1 MVNEMERNRKKTEE
15 GGALPELGAAC
26 RSAAAQGAVLLKNE
40 DSMLPINRED
50 QVAVFGRCQIDYYR
64 SGTGSG
70 GAVHV
75 PYTTSLLS
83 GLRSIPRVQLYEPLA
98 KIYEDWVQEHPFN
111 KGNGEWAS
119 EPWFQEEMPLAE
131 ELVSDCAKNCNKAVI
146 VIGRTAGEDQDNAP
160 EPGSYLLT
168 EKEENM
174 VKLVTRYFTN
184 VAVVFNVSNIMD
196 MALFEELPHIKALLY
211 TWHGGMEGGNAAA
224 DLLTGEVTPSGRLT
238 DTIAR
243 SLEDYPAN
251 AGYGHSRTDIYDE
264 DIYVGYRYF
273 ETFKKERVLY
283 PFGYGLS
290 YTTFTKEVQHVSCVG
305 EGADMQIDI
314 SVRVRN
320 TGKYCGR
327 EVVQLYVGAPMG
339 KLGKPACVLVSFGK
353 TKLLAPGE
361 EQELVLSTRVA
372 DFASYDDGGMTGHR
386 SCFVLEAGDYH
397 FWLGEDCRRLTE
409 ILREGRLLLSLPELL
424 VTKQLSEAAAPIK
437 PFRRLKAETGT
448 DGRVV
453 PSYEETPLRRVDLQ
467 QRILDNLPKP
477 LAGQAERKVTFEEV
491 RRGQAELTDLVA
503 RLSVPELAAIVRG
516 EGMCSQ
522 KVTSGTAAAFGGV
535 TEEMLAMGIP
545 IACAADGPSGI
556 RRDTGE
562 EATQLPIGTLL
573 ACSFDPKMVEELFVL
588 EGKEMYANGIDTLLG
603 PGMNIHRH
611 PLNGRNFEY
620 FSEDPLVT
628 GSMGA
633 ACVRGLRRAGV
644 TGTIKHF
651 ACNNQ
656 EKARNQVDAVVSE
669 RALREIYLRGFEI
682 AVKQGGA
689 QSVMTTYG
697 QLNGCH
703 TSCCYDLNTTI
714 LRGEWG
720 FQGIVMTDWWA
731 KLDNV
736 YGGGSPSYE
745 DTASMVRAQNDLYM
759 VVDNNGAVLNTRN
772 DNSLQALE
780 QGALTVGELQRC
792 ACNILRFL
800 LTVPACERGCQ
811 PKPVVEI
818 APLAGEQQAAGVG
831 AASREMQEKNAA
843 AEPGVEQG
851 ICADLSGI
859 GGGESLRVWIPKA
872 GVYSVNV
879 QLMSRLKPMSQLLSS
894 LAINGRQAALIQTNG
909 TDGRWGKQ
917 QVAILKLSEGLYELS
932 LTHIRPGIEFGQL
945 EFRQV
950 K

>member
-1 MVNEMERNRKKTEE
+1 MLDEMKINEKKTTE
-15 GGALPELGAAC
+15 GGALPKLGPAC

-40 DSMLPINRED
+40 NEMLPINRED
-50 QVAVFGRCQIDYYR
+50 HLAVFGRCQIDYYR

-83 GLRSIPRVQLYEPLA
+83 GLRSVSWLRLYEPLA
-98 KIYEDWVQEHPFN
+98 KIYESWVEEHPFD

-119 EPWFQEEMPLAE
+119 EPWFQEEMPLGE
-131 ELVSDCAKNCNKAVI
+131 ELVRECAETCNKALI
-146 VIGRTAGEDQDNAP
+146 VIGRTAGEDKDNAP
-160 EPGSYLLT
+160 RPGSYLLT
-168 EKEENM
+168 EKEESM

-196 MALFEELPHIKALLY
+196 MLPFEKQPHIKALLY

-238 DTIAR
+238 DTIAC

-290 YTTFTKEVQHVSCVG
+290 YTSFSKEIQHVSITG

-314 SVRVRN
+314 CVSVRN

-339 KLGKPACVLVSFGK
+339 KLGKPACVLAAFCK
-353 TKLLAPGE
+353 TRLLAPGE
-361 EQELVLSTRVA
+361 EQELVLHTDVA
-372 DFASYDDGGMTGHR
+372 ELASYDDGGITGHR

-409 ILREGRLLLSLPELL
+409 ILPEGRPLLTLPGLL
-424 VTKQLSEAAAPIK
+424 VTKQLSEAAAPVK
-437 PFRRLKAETGT
+437 PFRRLTARTGA
-448 DGRVV
+448 DGRVL
-453 PSYEETPLRRVDLQ
+453 PSYEETPLRSVSLR
-467 QRILDNLPKP
+467 QRILENLPKP
-477 LAGQAERKVTFEEV
+477 LAHRAGKPVSFAEVRSGQA
-491 RRGQAELTDLVA
+491 ALTELVA
-503 RLSVPELAAIVRG
+503 QLSAPELAAIVRG

-535 TEEMLAMGIP
+535 TEELLARGIP
-545 IACAADGPSGI
+545 IACASDGPSGI

-573 ACSFDPKMVEELFVL
+573 ACSFDTELVEELFVL
-588 EGKEMYANGIDTLLG
+588 EGEEMYANGIDTLLG

-669 RALREIYLRGFEI
+669 RALREIYLRGFEL
-682 AVKQGGA
+682 AVKKGEA

-736 YGGGSPSYE
+736 YEGGNPGYT

-772 DNSLQALE
+772 DNSLRELE
-780 QGALTVGELQRC
+780 QGELTIGELQRC

-800 LTVPACERGCQ
+800 LTVPACGRVCQ
-811 PKPVVEI
+811 PKPVLEI
-818 APLAGEQQAAGVG
+818 APLAGEGQPLENN
-831 AASREMQEKNAA
+831 AASGGMQEECRASGQ
-843 AEPGVEQG
+843 ES
-851 ICADLSGI
+851 ICVDLSRLAD
-859 GGGESLRVWIPKA
+859 GESLRVWIPGA
-872 GVYSVNV
+872 GTYGVNV
-879 QLMSRLKPMSQLLSS
+879 QLMSRLTPLSQLLSRLS
-894 LAINGRQAALIQTNG
+894 VNGSQEVLIQTNG
-909 TDGRWGKQ
+909 TDGRWGRQ
-917 QVAILKLSEGLYELS
+917 QVAVLKLSEGFYELS